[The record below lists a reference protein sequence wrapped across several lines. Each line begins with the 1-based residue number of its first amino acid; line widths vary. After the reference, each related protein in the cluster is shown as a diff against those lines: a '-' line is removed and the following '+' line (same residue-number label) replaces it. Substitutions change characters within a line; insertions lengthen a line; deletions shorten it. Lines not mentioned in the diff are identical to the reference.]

1 MPVDHL
7 LTIAIGRS
15 RGYALQSLR
24 RSVAFTWNAIG
35 RVLQAIIHACLTSL
49 SAGALRAAQLRTQT
63 AAFQVWCANSPSR
76 VSWTR
81 CLTLIAPESN
91 VHIHSLV
98 AESAVLTSI

>member
-1 MPVDHL
+1 MCVL
-7 LTIAIGRS
+7 GGACTFFSQVL
-15 RGYALQSLR
+15 SLK
-24 RSVAFTWNAIG
+24 
-35 RVLQAIIHACLTSL
+35 
-49 SAGALRAAQLRTQT
+49 TQT
-63 AAFQVWCANSPSR
+63 AAFQVWCANSPSV